1 MYIIYYSMIK
11 TAIINFI
18 CIVFVTIFLHW
29 FLVSLYTHICVPS
42 GIKGIYYT
50 FMNLGSPVCY
60 FINKIQYEL
69 AKNYITIWTAA
80 GVGIV
85 AWLISKLKL

>member
-1 MYIIYYSMIK
+1 MIK
-11 TAIINFI
+11 TALLNFSAVI
-18 CIVFVTIFLHW
+18 FLSVFLHW
-29 FLVSLYTHICVPS
+29 SLVTLYTHICVPS

-80 GVGIV
+80 GVAIV
-85 AWLISKLKL
+85 AWLINKLKL